1 MEKVYFS
8 VMIFTIVALCFPV
21 MQNAAIDANL
31 TNTALDSLLVN
42 LPVVLLVILALFPMF
57 LYVQEKNK

>member
-8 VMIFTIVALCFPV
+8 IIVFALVALCFPV

-42 LPVVLLVILALFPMF
+42 FPVVLLVILALFPMF
-57 LYVQEKNK
+57 LYIQEKNK